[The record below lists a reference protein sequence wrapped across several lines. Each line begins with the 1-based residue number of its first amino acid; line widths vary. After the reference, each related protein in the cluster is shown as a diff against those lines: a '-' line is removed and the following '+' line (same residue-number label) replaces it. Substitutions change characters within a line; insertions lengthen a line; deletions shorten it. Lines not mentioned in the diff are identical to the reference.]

1 MNSPKTKLI
10 FTAVLLKCGDRKSR
24 RARGRLHNQFN
35 SILRIW
41 RNFLENVLV
50 YICQYILAPIKW
62 SVELNW
68 KFILARIKRIWCLLK
83 IPFLKIGWIFLRKVE
98 AKEVVVHATHKQ
110 LFSIN
115 KMKSWIYDGLTI
127 TEMCGMLSDVYWHA
141 PLCVCIW
148 DKSLDKRGE
157 KSGNIKVKSCF
168 KKVEGFKS
176 KNRHAYWLV
185 STFSFMTFKR
195 LILVPVLYFF

>member
-1 MNSPKTKLI
+1 MPSKNT
-10 FTAVLLKCGDRKSR
+10 
-24 RARGRLHNQFN
+24 
-35 SILRIW
+35 
-41 RNFLENVLV
+41 
-50 YICQYILAPIKW
+50 
-62 SVELNW
+62 
-68 KFILARIKRIWCLLK
+68 
-83 IPFLKIGWIFLRKVE
+83 FLKIGWIFLRK
-98 AKEVVVHATHKQ
+98 AKVVHAATHKQ

-195 LILVPVLYFF
+195 LILVLGTYIIFLLWISHEVLEKGLFSVNFLD

>member
-1 MNSPKTKLI
+1 MI
-10 FTAVLLKCGDRKSR
+10 Y
-24 RARGRLHNQFN
+24 
-35 SILRIW
+35 
-41 RNFLENVLV
+41 RNFWKCF
-50 YICQYILAPIKW
+50 ICQYMLAPIKW

-127 TEMCGMLSDVYWHA
+127 TEMCGMLSDVYW
-141 PLCVCIW
+141 LTVCVF
-148 DKSLDKRGE
+148 G
-157 KSGNIKVKSCF
+157 IKVWIKGV
-168 KKVEGFKS
+168 KKVAILRS
-176 KNRHAYWLV
+176 KVASKKLRDLKERIG
-185 STFSFMTFKR
+185 MR
-195 LILVPVLYFF
+195 LLT